1 MSELENRSG
10 SNINK
15 VILDNIEIERNSSNE
30 ITKISG
36 EVIKDDL
43 YGITKKGTK
52 CSKEELEYSIMKIIR
67 RKLGECILSDEYV
80 LLLDENEITI
90 PSRTKEDFS
99 LPLKGKYGSTITW
112 YKVSGSNIRI
122 NNSLAT
128 TMQTYTEETVVL
140 KAMLSYH
147 NKTVEKNFTIIVEPT
162 EVAKYDKEHTILSQ
176 VVTNDFTL
184 PSLGYYGSNISWIVF
199 SGSGITIS
207 GNKALVNRTTVNQ
220 KVILRATFTY
230 DDEIKIRDYL
240 ITVQAIDFIQED
252 IDNIS
257 LPVSVSNNFILPTTG
272 INGSSISWIV
282 FSGNGISI
290 LGSIATVTKIESVQE
305 VVLRAIFTLNNES
318 RTKDYL
324 VTVEAINVIT
334 EDINSISLPSTV
346 DSNFS
351 LPTTGYYGSSI
362 SWMVYSGSGI
372 SISGNTALVNKTSTD
387 QEVILRATFTYNL
400 EVETEDYYIT
410 VKSLDVISEDINF
423 LSLPSTVDNDFSLPT
438 TGYYGSSISWMVYSG
453 SGISISGSTALV
465 NRTVSK
471 QNVILRATFSYEGD
485 TQIEDYNITVEALKI
500 QLVQTN
506 YDDTMYR
513 LSTDELASCSFNV
526 CTTTNDAIYI
536 EVNVNDSDF
545 LTTTISSNPSFN
557 PSFTLQET
565 QLLKTGFTGDSMPLY
580 FTLTVYD
587 CSDDSLID
595 EIMGTIYYYS

>member
-15 VILDNIEIERNSSNE
+15 VILDNIEIEKNSSNE
-30 ITKISG
+30 ITKITCD
-36 EVIKDDL
+36 VIKDDL

-52 CSKEELEYSIMKIIR
+52 CSKEELEFSIMEIIK
-67 RKLGECILSDEYV
+67 RKLGGCVLSDEYV
-80 LLLDENEITI
+80 LFLDENEITI
-90 PSRTKEDFS
+90 PCRTKEDFL

-128 TMQTYTEETVVL
+128 TVQTYTEETVVL
-140 KAMLSYH
+140 KATLSYH
-147 NKTVEKNFTIIVEPT
+147 NKMVEKNFTIIVEPT

-176 VVTNDFTL
+176 VVTDDFPL
-184 PSLGYYGSNISWIVF
+184 PSLGYYGSNISWEVF
-199 SGSGITIS
+199 SGSGITIA
-207 GNKALVNRTTVNQ
+207 GNIASVNRTTVDQ
-220 KVILRATFTY
+220 EVILRATFTY
-230 DDEIKIRDYL
+230 DDEIETRDYL
-240 ITVQAIDFIQED
+240 ITVEAIDFIQED

-257 LPVSVSNNFILPTTG
+257 LPTSVANNFILPTTG

-290 LGSIATVTKIESVQE
+290 SGSIATVTKIESAQE
-305 VVLRAIFTLNNES
+305 VVLRATFTLNNES

-334 EDINSISLPSTV
+334 EDINSISLDSTV
-346 DSNFS
+346 ESDFS

-362 SWMVYSGSGI
+362 SWEVYSGSGI
-372 SISGNTALVNKTSTD
+372 TICGSTACVSRTSTD
-387 QEVILRATFTYNL
+387 QEVILRATFTYNG
-400 EVETEDYYIT
+400 EVETEDYYVT
-410 VKSLDVISEDINF
+410 VKSLDVISEDIYRV
-423 LSLPSTVDNDFSLPT
+423 SLPSTVDSDFSLPT
-438 TGYYGSSISWMVYSG
+438 TGYYGSSISWEVYSG

-465 NRTVSK
+465 NRTTSD

-485 TQIEDYNITVEALKI
+485 SQTEDYNITVEALGI

-513 LSTDELASCSFNV
+513 LTTDELASCSFNV

-580 FTLTVYD
+580 FTLTVYN